1 MANLSAT
8 AVMLREIPFFQ
19 GVSDGELDNLA
30 PLFQI
35 ENLRRGELLAGR
47 GFQHADRYHSRVY
60 FLCRGVVALFTVTKQ
75 NTRKILFFLGAGKLL
90 NHNVFDT
97 KPGNL
102 YAEGMTD
109 AILLSIPREQF
120 RSMVNASPTLSD
132 ALFAHYETD
141 LWRMSHQLKNTAG
154 YLSVE
159 RKLAIKLLKL
169 SQDFGV
175 PCGEGTAI
183 SFPLTV
189 TQTAEFV
196 GLPRETT
203 SRACKKL
210 AEMGLIRYEDRRF
223 ILPDRA
229 GLVSYYR
236 AGTV

>member
-1 MANLSAT
+1 MEHLSAT
-8 AVMLREIPFFQ
+8 AVMLREIPFFA
-19 GVSDGELDNLA
+19 GVGEGELETLA

-47 GFQHADRYHSRVY
+47 GFQHAERYHSRVY

-90 NHNVFDT
+90 NHNIFGT

-102 YAEGMTD
+102 YVEAMTD
-109 AILLSIPREQF
+109 AMLLSIPKERF
-120 RSMVNASPTLSD
+120 AGLVSASPALSA

-175 PCGEGTAI
+175 PCEEGTAI

-210 AEMGLIRYEDRRF
+210 SEMGLIRYEERRF
-223 ILPDRA
+223 VLLDRA
-229 GLVSYYR
+229 GLVAYYR
-236 AGTV
+236 EGTV

>member
-1 MANLSAT
+1 MAQLNAT

-19 GVSDGELDNLA
+19 EITDAELDA
-30 PLFQI
+30 PASLFQI
-35 ENLRRGELLAGR
+35 ENLRRGELTAGR
-47 GFQHADRYHSRVY
+47 GFQHAEQYHNRVY
-60 FLCRGVVALFTVTKQ
+60 FVYRGVISLFTVTKQ
-75 NTRKILFFLGAGKLL
+75 NTRKILFFLGPGKLL
-90 NHNVFDT
+90 THNVFDT

-102 YAEGMTD
+102 YAEAMTD
-109 AILLSIPREQF
+109 AILLSIPKDRF
-120 RSMVNASPTLSD
+120 RKLVASSPALSA

-169 SQDFGV
+169 SQDFGT
-175 PCGEGTAI
+175 PCEEGTAI

-196 GLPRETT
+196 GLPRDPT

-210 AEMGLIRYEDRRF
+210 TEMGLIRYEDRRF
-223 ILPDRA
+223 ILLDRT
-229 GLVSYYR
+229 GLITYYR
-236 AGTV
+236 EGTT

>member
-1 MANLSAT
+1 MAQLSAT
-8 AVMLREIPFFQ
+8 AVMLEEIPFFR
-19 GVSDGELDNLA
+19 GLSAAERETLA

-35 ENLRRGELLAGR
+35 ENLRRGELPAGR
-47 GFQHADRYHSRVY
+47 GFQHAEQYHGKVCFVY
-60 FLCRGVVALFTVTKQ
+60 RGVVALFTVTKQ

-90 NHNVFDT
+90 SHNIFDT
-97 KPGNL
+97 KPDNL
-102 YAEGMTD
+102 YAEAMTD
-109 AILLSIPREQF
+109 AILLSMPKEQF
-120 RSMVNASPTLSD
+120 AGLVASSPALAA

-175 PCGEGTAI
+175 PCDEGTAI

-203 SRACKKL
+203 SRACRKL
-210 AEMGLIRYEDRRF
+210 TELGLIRYENRRF
-223 ILPDRA
+223 ILLDRA
-229 GLVSYYR
+229 GLVACYR
-236 AGTV
+236 EGTL

>member
-1 MANLSAT
+1 MAQLSAT
-8 AVMLREIPFFQ
+8 AVMLREIPFFHNL
-19 GVSDGELDNLA
+19 SDAELENLA

-35 ENLRRGELLAGR
+35 ENLRRGELPAGR
-47 GFQHADRYHSRVY
+47 GFQHAERYHSRVY

-102 YAEGMTD
+102 YAEAMTD
-109 AILLSIPREQF
+109 ALLLSIPRQQF
-120 RSMVNASPTLSD
+120 KKLVSASPSLS
-132 ALFAHYETD
+132 ASLFAHYETD

-169 SQDFGV
+169 SQDFGT
-175 PCGEGTAI
+175 PCEEGTAI
-183 SFPLTV
+183 SFPLTI

-210 AEMGLIRYEDRRF
+210 AEMGLIRYENRRF
-223 ILPDRA
+223 ILLERA
-229 GLVSYYR
+229 KLISYYR
-236 AGTV
+236 EGTV

>member
-1 MANLSAT
+1 MAQLNAT

-19 GVSDGELDNLA
+19 AIHDAELETLA
-30 PLFQI
+30 ALFQI
-35 ENLRRGELLAGR
+35 ENLRRGELPAGR
-47 GFQHADRYHSRVY
+47 GFQHAEQYHNRVY
-60 FLCRGVVALFTVTKQ
+60 FVYRGVISLFTVTKQ
-75 NTRKILFFLGAGKLL
+75 NTRKILFFLGPGKLL
-90 NHNVFDT
+90 THNVFDT

-102 YAEGMTD
+102 YAEAMTD
-109 AILLSIPREQF
+109 AMLLSIPKDRF
-120 RSMVNASPTLSD
+120 RKLVISSPALSA

-169 SQDFGV
+169 SQDFGTS
-175 PCGEGTAI
+175 CEEGTAI

-210 AEMGLIRYEDRRF
+210 TEMGLIRYEDRRF
-223 ILPDRA
+223 ILLDRT
-229 GLVSYYR
+229 GLITYYR
-236 AGTV
+236 EGTT

>member
-1 MANLSAT
+1 MAQLNAT
-8 AVMLREIPFFQ
+8 AVMLQEIPFFHSL
-19 GVSDGELDNLA
+19 GDSELETLA

-35 ENLRRGELLAGR
+35 ENFRRGELLAGR
-47 GFQHADRYHSRVY
+47 GFQYAERYHSRVY
-60 FLCRGVVALFTVTKQ
+60 FLCRGVVAAFTVTRQ
-75 NTRKILFFLGAGKLL
+75 NTRKIIFFLGPGKLL

-97 KPGNL
+97 RPGNL
-102 YAEGMTD
+102 YAEAMTD
-109 AILLSIPREQF
+109 SMLLSIPKERF
-120 RSMVNASPTLSD
+120 ARLTVASPTLSA

-175 PCGEGTAI
+175 PCAEGTAI
-183 SFPLTV
+183 SFPITV

-210 AEMGLIRYEDRRF
+210 AEMGLIRYENRRF
-223 ILPDRA
+223 VLCNRA
-229 GLVSYYR
+229 GLISYYR
-236 AGTV
+236 EGTV